1 MIISK
6 VNNINFGVKFSP
18 VAEKFFQ
25 EKINER
31 TADRMDFEKAVEQ
44 IRLLPS
50 KDERDILDIGKSGE
64 DKFILLKIHN
74 NSNASFLHLLYLSP
88 NDNLSLTALK
98 NIKENIIDYI
108 SFRN

>member
-6 VNNINFGVKFSP
+6 INNINFGLKFSP

-31 TADRMDFEKAVEQ
+31 VTDRVNFEQAVEQ
-44 IRLLPS
+44 IKLLPS

-64 DKFILLKIHN
+64 DKFVLLKVHN
-74 NSNASFLHLLYLSP
+74 NANTSFLQLLYLAP
-88 NDNLSLTALK
+88 NDNLSLAALK

-108 SFRN
+108 SNSK